1 MASSAMRSNTGDWPN
16 KFVKS
21 QIELKIVFSTLA
33 KNTGS
38 IGVDTWM
45 SLETSSVMMAGLC
58 NGGVS
63 MGESRGLE
71 TWTSCTCIACAPMAG
86 IFRVLSSSNSP
97 ESTVGSTKLGT
108 AVVFTGSE
116 LTVFKQRGFS
126 VTALSI
132 METTVEPTAVFSTCT
147 TDFEMPS
154 VTVLY
159 LFEVDTASF
168 LFCANST
175 DSSKHSAV
183 SGTAL
188 SLTSV
193 SWTTVF
199 SETSTTLP
207 SRSDSISISLVA
219 PSSLS
224 LLICVGSGCFTL
236 STVFSVIWLLLL
248 LQSFSSTSLIS
259 E

>member
-1 MASSAMRSNTGDWPN
+1 MRSNTGDWPN

-21 QIELKIVFSTLA
+21 LIELKIVFSTFA

-38 IGVDTWM
+38 IGVNTWM
-45 SLETSSVMMAGLC
+45 SPETSSVMMAGLC

-63 MGESRGLE
+63 MGESRGLG
-71 TWTSCTCIACAPMAG
+71 TWTSCTCIVCAAMAG
-86 IFRVLSSSNSP
+86 IFSVFSSSNSS
-97 ESTVGSTKLGT
+97 ESTVESTKLET

-116 LTVFKQRGFS
+116 FTVFKPRGFS
-126 VTALSI
+126 VTAVSI
-132 METTVEPTAVFSTCT
+132 MEATVEQTAVFSTCA

-159 LFEVDTASF
+159 LFEVDTTSF
-168 LFCANST
+168 LFCPNST

-193 SWTTVF
+193 SWKSMI

-224 LLICVGSGCFTL
+224 LLISVASGCFTL
-236 STVFSVIWLLLL
+236 WTVFSVTWLLLL
-248 LQSFSSTSLIS
+248 SFPSTSLIS